1 MGKISKMIR
10 GLLVAQLA
18 ALAVLFAVTSTGCA
32 EGSAGGGGGV
42 NVIKNPEVSSSPT
55 SGIPPDKEAEVQLLL
70 QQRNPSTL
78 KCYSDVLNE
87 KHDRAFKGTVIVL
100 LSLEPSGSQS
110 KAADVKVIGGTMT
123 DKEVTSC
130 VVEKLKDF
138 DYPEIS
144 AAGTMQYVYR
154 FEPAY

>member
-1 MGKISKMIR
+1 MAPIQKMIR
-10 GLLVAQLA
+10 ALLAAQLA
-18 ALAVLFAVTSTGCA
+18 ALAVLFTVTVGCA
-32 EGSAGGGGGV
+32 ETSAGGGGV
-42 NVIKNPEVSSSPT
+42 NVIKNPEPTSSPT

-100 LSLEPSGSQS
+100 LSLEPSGGQS

-123 DKEVTSC
+123 DKEVTGC
-130 VVEKLKDF
+130 VVDKLKEF